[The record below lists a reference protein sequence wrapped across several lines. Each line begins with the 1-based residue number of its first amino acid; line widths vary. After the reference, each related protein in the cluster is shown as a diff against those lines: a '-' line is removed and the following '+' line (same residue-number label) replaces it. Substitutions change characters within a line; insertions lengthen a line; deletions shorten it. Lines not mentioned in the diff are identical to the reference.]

1 MVKPMMTVDDVAEV
15 LAYSK
20 SHSYKIIERLNKELE
35 GKGYLIRPGMIPRK
49 YFYERTGL
57 EMPPGEKGGTANE
70 G

>member
-1 MVKPMMTVDDVAEV
+1 MVKPMMTFDDLAEV

-35 GKGYLIRPGMIPRK
+35 SKGYLTRPGMISRK

-57 EMPPGEKGGTANE
+57 EMPEDEKE
-70 G
+70 GI

>member
-35 GKGYLIRPGMIPRK
+35 SKGYLTRPGMISRK

-57 EMPPGEKGGTANE
+57 EMPEDENE
-70 G
+70 GI

>member
-20 SHSYKIIERLNKELE
+20 SHSYKIIERVNKELE
-35 GKGYLIRPGMIPRK
+35 SKGYLTRPGMISRK

-57 EMPPGEKGGTANE
+57 EMPPEEKGGTSQ
-70 G
+70 

>member
-20 SHSYKIIERLNKELE
+20 SHSYKIIEKLNKELE
-35 GKGYLIRPGMIPRK
+35 SKGYLIRPGMIPRK

-57 EMPPGEKGGTANE
+57 EVPEEKKEDT
-70 G
+70 

>member
-1 MVKPMMTVDDVAEV
+1 MASPMMTADDVAEV

-35 GKGYLIRPGMIPRK
+35 SKGYLTRPGMISRK

-57 EMPPGEKGGTANE
+57 EMPEDEKEDT
-70 G
+70 

>member
-35 GKGYLIRPGMIPRK
+35 SKGYLTRPGMISRK

-57 EMPPGEKGGTANE
+57 EVPEEKKEDT
-70 G
+70 